1 VGCFLPPGVGWMV
14 IFVVGWNECGLD
26 GLVCGFMR
34 WGSGYFIYERLVG
47 GYVSDLV
54 LVLD

>member
-1 VGCFLPPGVGWMV
+1 MV

-26 GLVCGFMR
+26 GLVCGFIR
-34 WGSGYFIYERLVG
+34 WGSGTLFMKGWLVG
-47 GYVSDLV
+47 MYSDLV